1 MGFSR
6 FQMAVMRAYVNRTV
20 GKDRNPFLAAKI
32 LRRYEDTIRQG
43 LAKAQKEGKMQ
54 TYQQFLES
62 IR

>member
-6 FQMAVMRAYVNRTV
+6 FQMAVMRAYINRTV

-32 LRRYEDTIRQG
+32 FRRYEDTIRQG
-43 LAKAQKEGKMQ
+43 LAKAQEDGKIQ